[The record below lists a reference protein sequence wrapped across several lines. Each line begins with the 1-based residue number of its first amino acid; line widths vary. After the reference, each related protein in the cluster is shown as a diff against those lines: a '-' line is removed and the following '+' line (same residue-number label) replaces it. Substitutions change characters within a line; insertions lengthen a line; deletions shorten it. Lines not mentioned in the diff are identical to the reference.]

1 MGRDQALISALQGT
15 KKNLSSLK
23 TSGDK
28 QVLIAILIST
38 IILLSF
44 LVAVFTIP
52 RPTIPIFP
60 LWVLGEK
67 REIPAPTMNISLG
80 RAYSLFI
87 GGQNLMGKTEYC
99 TLAVKLR
106 NMASPLPF
114 TGNSSVP
121 ARASPL
127 PSIMNFAFAQR
138 NNETW
143 ETAFTFTIFGK
154 ENPTENSI
162 TIDSLVVNGAFYNV
176 MLESFSDA
184 DSGFFCQFFFEL
196 WLQDE
201 QQGMAS
207 FSGVWVS
214 SPILRIGE

>member
-1 MGRDQALISALQGT
+1 MQKT
-15 KKNLSSLK
+15 KKNLLSLK
-23 TSGDK
+23 TSGDR
-28 QVLIAILIST
+28 QVLIAILVSS

-60 LWVLGEK
+60 LWFLGEK

-80 RAYSLFI
+80 NRYSLFV
-87 GGQNLMGKTEYC
+87 GGQNLMGVTEYC
-99 TLAVKLR
+99 TLIVKLR

-114 TGNSSVP
+114 AGNSSVP

-127 PSIMNFAFAQR
+127 PSIMNFAFALR

-143 ETAFTFTIFGK
+143 ETEFTFTIFGQ
-154 ENPTENSI
+154 ENPIENSI
-162 TIDSLVVNGAFYNV
+162 TVDSLNINGAFYNV
-176 MLESFSDA
+176 VLESFSDA
-184 DSGFFCQFFFEL
+184 DSGFLCQFFFEL
-196 WLQDE
+196 WLRDGSQVTP
-201 QQGMAS
+201 A

>member
-1 MGRDQALISALQGT
+1 MGRDQALVSALQRA

-44 LVAVFTIP
+44 LVAVFMIP

-80 RAYSLFI
+80 TAYSLFT
-87 GGQNLMGKTEYC
+87 GGQNLMGVTKYC

-121 ARASPL
+121 AKASPS
-127 PSIMNFAFAQR
+127 PSIMNFTFALR

-143 ETAFTFTIFGK
+143 ESAFNFTIFGE
-154 ENPTENSI
+154 ENPMENSI
-162 TIDSLVVNGAFYNV
+162 AIDSLIVNGAFYGV
-176 MLESFSDA
+176 MLESFSDV

-196 WLQDE
+196 WFQDE
-201 QQGMAS
+201 QQGASS